1 MSDSSEC
8 LFVLLTRVRSCLK
21 AGKPVLKHCQQV
33 VIEYACG
40 TALYTSCSVL
50 ELDAAHVLRAAPLDA
65 VRVGRAAR
73 VGIPLVDRGHV
84 GGRARGGGGR
94 GGAAAARGGI

>member
-40 TALYTSCSVL
+40 TALYTACSVL
-50 ELDAAHVLRAAPLDA
+50 ELDAAHVLGAAPLDA
-65 VRVGRAAR
+65 VRVACAASVR
-73 VGIPLVDRGHV
+73 ISIVQGSDV
-84 GGRARGGGGR
+84 GGGDIG
-94 GGAAAARGGI
+94 